1 MARADEVHQI
11 RPDLYFWQA
20 YEASVKTD
28 LSCCARRTES
38 GWVLIDPI
46 PLTKSI
52 EAEFVAV
59 APPRAIVLTN
69 GNHARAAAEYR
80 VRYSIPIHA
89 HAEAAAEFD
98 FAIDHPIADGASI
111 LEQFTVIALPG
122 AGAGEVALHAGD
134 CLHVGDALIHLPSH
148 GFSLLP
154 EKYCADAREMRQSL
168 GKLLRFPFDVLTFA
182 HGLPL
187 VKNAQQRLSELL
199 A

>member
-1 MARADEVHQI
+1 MARADEVHEI

-28 LSCCARRTES
+28 LSCCARRS
-38 GWVLIDPI
+38 AHGWVLIDPI
-46 PLTKSI
+46 PLTHSAG
-52 EAEFVAV
+52 AEFLTL

-69 GNHARAAAEYR
+69 GNHARAAADYR
-80 VRYSIPIHA
+80 ARFSIPIYA
-89 HAEAAAEFD
+89 HADAAAAFD
-98 FAIDHPIADGASI
+98 FAIDHPMVDGATI
-111 LEQFTVIALPG
+111 LETFTAIALPG
-122 AGAGEVALHAGD
+122 AAAGEIALHAGD
-134 CLHVGDALIHLPSH
+134 TLHVGDALIHLPSF
-148 GFSLLP
+148 GFSILP
-154 EKYCADAREMRQSL
+154 EKYCTDPRELRRSL